1 MKSNGVTIRH
11 VIVKDIDDSD
21 VNALFIDKGL
31 SSVRFDDLPESFRS
45 LPNDAKVI
53 VNPHVDKEGHI
64 VYFNHA
70 DRFIHPV
77 VRNMATVSPRVES
90 MQHFRLM
97 HESVYSGF
105 SLFGIL
111 LVFGFLLILT
121 AMFSKVGKK
130 W

>member
-11 VIVKDIDDSD
+11 VIVKDIDGSD

-31 SSVRFDDLPESFRS
+31 SSVRSFDDLPESFRS

-53 VNPHVDKEGHI
+53 VNPYVDKEGHI

-70 DRFIHPV
+70 
-77 VRNMATVSPRVES
+77 ATVSPMVEY

-121 AMFSKVGKK
+121 AMFSKVGKN

>member
-11 VIVKDIDDSD
+11 VIVKDIDGSD

-31 SSVRFDDLPESFRS
+31 SSVRSFDDLPESFRS

-70 DRFIHPV
+70 SRFTQNKLLKTI
-77 VRNMATVSPRVES
+77 SPGVES
-90 MQHFRLM
+90 MQNFRLM

-111 LVFGFLLILT
+111 LVFGFLLILA